1 MRAFEDAK
9 MHSSTQEKHDQKLIA
24 IFWGRGIS
32 KMFQDARWWFFVM
45 VIACRL
51 KICGNGALLF
61 SIKVL
66 MQRNGLWAH
75 AKTAQRQSLMFL
87 INMMMHYQFGER
99 NFFIF
104 LCLWRIL
111 QCRLELDFYS
121 CLFYQGIKRQRK
133 MSKLPGHAYITF
145 FVSSL

>member
-99 NFFIF
+99 NFSF
-104 LCLWRIL
+104 
-111 QCRLELDFYS
+111 
-121 CLFYQGIKRQRK
+121 
-133 MSKLPGHAYITF
+133 F
-145 FVSSL
+145 FVFEEFFSVVLSLIFIAAYFTKA